1 MREELNRGYL
11 DYLRPSAPAKP
22 VRLRWWDG
30 PVARRFL
37 DSKMGRGIRALAAPV
52 GNLARLVGLFLLSG
66 VLLLYLSI
74 ANRRRREASGLHE
87 AAVANIDLFLEQY
100 PFHLYP
106 LLCKTL
112 ELAFLQR
119 EIGQVASPGSSIA
132 ELAIGDGSLSRHIY
146 PGGCSVVGLDISPFS
161 LRSSAR
167 MKHVS
172 EAVVAD
178 CLNPPLLTGSF
189 DLLVSNNFLHHV
201 THKEAVLDHIA
212 RIARRAIFNENT
224 VHWASSWPKPFV
236 LTRLGFAA
244 TAARTTDRIARTFLQ
259 DLRSLPE
266 IRRIVGERF
275 VVSSEV
281 CYLAA
286 NTYFLCGLFS
296 RILGAYGPP
305 TPAYL
310 KRLAKRRLLGPA
322 IRKTSRAVAK
332 ALLRYDVAQDLST
345 AAFVSYSCESRKA
358 QSTGARSRLSCA
370 RCAEPLPE
378 GLICGKCGFEC
389 PVIDGMIFNLP
400 ADLDFIREHYCSHVW
415 DVYEPES
422 LSEHQ

>member
-11 DYLRPSAPAKP
+11 DYLRPSDPAKP
-22 VRLRWWDG
+22 VRLRWRDG
-30 PVARRFL
+30 PVARKLLASRI
-37 DSKMGRGIRALAAPV
+37 GRGIQAFAASV
-52 GNLARLVGLFLLSG
+52 GNLARVVALFLLSG

-74 ANRRRREASGLHE
+74 ANRRRGEASALHE
-87 AAVANIDLFLEQY
+87 IAAGKIDLFLEQY

-119 EIGQVASPGSSIA
+119 EIGQVASPGSRIT
-132 ELAIGDGSLSRHIY
+132 ELAIGDGSLSRHLY
-146 PGGCSVVGLDISPFS
+146 PAGCSVVGLDISPFS

-167 MKHVS
+167 MTHVS

-178 CLNPPLLTGSF
+178 CLNPPLATGSF
-189 DLLVSNNFLHHV
+189 DLLVSNNFLPHV

-224 VHWASSWPKPFV
+224 VHWASSWPMPFM

-244 TAARTTDRIARTFLQ
+244 RAARTTDRIARTFLQ

-275 VVSSEV
+275 VVTSEV

-310 KRLAKRRLLGPA
+310 KRLAKRPVLGPA
-322 IRKTSRAVAK
+322 IAKTSRAVAK
-332 ALLRYDVAQDLST
+332 ALLRYDVAQDQST
-345 AAFVSYSCESRKA
+345 AVFVSYSCESRQA
-358 QSTGARSRLSCA
+358 HRAGTSSRLVCA
-370 RCAEPLPE
+370 RCAELMPE
-378 GLICGKCGFEC
+378 SLICGKCGYEC
-389 PVIDGMIFNLP
+389 PVIDGMTFNLP